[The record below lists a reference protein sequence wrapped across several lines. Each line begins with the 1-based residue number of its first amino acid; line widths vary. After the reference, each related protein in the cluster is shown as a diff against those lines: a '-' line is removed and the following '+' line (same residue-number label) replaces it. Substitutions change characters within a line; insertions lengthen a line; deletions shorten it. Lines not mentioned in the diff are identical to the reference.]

1 MKIRDYKQWISKLP
15 EPIVH
20 HIMSFLT
27 TVDVTRLSIL
37 SKKFFS
43 LWGSYPVME
52 FDQTMF
58 ARTYHDMLASMTNG
72 FIEDVLNSWIFDSAI
87 LMILKNGVRC
97 MELNLGF
104 VNYVLPNN
112 FASKTLHVLRLKGLM
127 LDLRG
132 LINVC
137 PSLTIVIL
145 KSCGILKDVEVLSK
159 TLREIELL
167 D

>member
-1 MKIRDYKQWISKLP
+1 
-15 EPIVH
+15 
-20 HIMSFLT
+20 
-27 TVDVTRLSIL
+27 
-37 SKKFFS
+37 
-43 LWGSYPVME
+43 
-52 FDQTMF
+52 
-58 ARTYHDMLASMTNG
+58 
-72 FIEDVLNSWIFDSAI
+72 
-87 LMILKNGVRC
+87 

-112 FASKTLHVLRLKGLM
+112 FASKTLHVLRLKGLR
-127 LDLRG
+127 LDLRC

-145 KSCGILKDVEVLSK
+145 KSCVILKDVEFSSK